1 MGLSERIA
9 KCASKLRD
17 DGLSD
22 KVVDSTKWR
31 ILDIV
36 GRMFGRAGHA
46 HKRNG
51 GRFAARTFPKAQ
63 ARSAPRPDDCSIAGA
78 AFVNDMSA
86 LVLEFDDWR
95 PHEISRMRPRPIS
108 MPDRFR
114 PRSLHPTGM
123 FGTFGVLYAV
133 FRRSRFDRAN
143 TANAVGIGGL
153 LIALVL
159 CGEVIANIPAMAQDY
174 PTRPLNLI
182 VPYAAG
188 GTADG
193 IARIISKHLGTSL
206 GQTIIIDNRGGAG
219 GLIGAAVLTHSPAD
233 GYTVG
238 VLATAHA
245 ATPPDRSSG
254 FDRSDVTAV
263 ALVAVVPGLLCVNS
277 SVPASSLSDVISL
290 ARAKP
295 GQLAYGNPGNLTAGH
310 LAMEMLKA
318 QWHVDIVP
326 VPYRGGAPAVQDL
339 LAGQIQM
346 SISGSSNF
354 LQYIK
359 NGQLRA
365 IASTSLKR
373 STAVPDVPTFSE
385 SGTSGFEMN
394 EWYGIFAPSKTA
406 PQFVARLNNDIA
418 QALDQPDVR
427 AFFTTIGAEPQNMSA
442 QESDAFFRKETD
454 RLGKLVT
461 DLGLKNE

>member
-1 MGLSERIA
+1 MGLNERIA
-9 KCASKLRD
+9 ERATKLGD
-17 DGLSD
+17 AGLSA
-22 KVVDSTKWR
+22 KVIDSAKWR

-36 GRMFGRAGHA
+36 GQMFGCARHA
-46 HKRNG
+46 DTTNS
-51 GRFAARTFPKAQ
+51 GRVAARTFPKAH
-63 ARSAPRPDDCSIAGA
+63 ARSVLCPDECSIAGA

-86 LVLEFDDWR
+86 LVLEFDDR
-95 PHEISRMRPRPIS
+95 RSDEISRTRPRPIS

-123 FGTFGVLYAV
+123 FGTFGVICAV
-133 FRRSRFDRAN
+133 SGCLRFDPAN

-153 LIALVL
+153 LMALAL
-159 CGEVIANIPAMAQDY
+159 CGEVIGNIPAMAQDY
-174 PTRPLNLI
+174 PTRPVNLI

-193 IARIISKHLGTSL
+193 IARMISKHLGTSL
-206 GQTIIIDNRGGAG
+206 GRTITIDNRGGAG

-233 GYTVG
+233 GYTIG
-238 VLATAHA
+238 VLATPHA
-245 ATPPDRSSG
+245 ATPLDRGSG
-254 FDRSDVTAV
+254 FDRSGVTAV

-295 GQLAYGNPGNLTAGH
+295 GQLAYGNPGNFTAGH

-318 QWHVDIVP
+318 QWGVDIVP
-326 VPYRGGAPAVQDL
+326 VPYRGGAPALQDL

-365 IASTSLKR
+365 IAWTSLKR
-373 STAVPDVPTFSE
+373 STAVPDVPTFAE
-385 SGTSGFEMN
+385 SGMSGFELN
-394 EWYGIFAPSKTA
+394 EWYGIFAPSKT
-406 PQFVARLNNDIA
+406 PPELVARLNNDVA
-418 QALDQPDVR
+418 QALGQPDVR
-427 AFFTTIGAEPQNMSA
+427 AFFATIGAEPQNMSA
-442 QESDAFFRKETD
+442 DESDAFFRMETD
-454 RLGKLVT
+454 RLAKLVGT
-461 DLGLKNE
+461 LGLKNE